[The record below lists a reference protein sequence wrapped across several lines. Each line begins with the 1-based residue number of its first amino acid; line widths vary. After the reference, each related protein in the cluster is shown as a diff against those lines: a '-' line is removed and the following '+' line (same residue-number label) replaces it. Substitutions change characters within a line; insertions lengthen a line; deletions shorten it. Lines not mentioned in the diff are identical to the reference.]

1 LHRHS
6 DVTFSTRISQ
16 LREIAERATLQAVGS
31 KVRERKGAMQMR
43 KTLLA
48 IAAISLLST
57 PALAASNVTVY
68 GDYNPAAPAE
78 VTTGAVAG
86 TAVGVGVS
94 EGWFGASGALGSS
107 SAIAASTAGAVTVG
121 GVAGVGTVA
130 ALDSVIQPCRGF
142 QALFGANKESCVN
155 GHYVGP
161 HGVIR

>member
-1 LHRHS
+1 LI
-6 DVTFSTRISQ
+6 VGQ
-16 LREIAERATLQAVGS
+16 AT
-31 KVRERKGAMQMR
+31 KGVIKMR
-43 KTLLA
+43 KTILA
-48 IAAISLLST
+48 IAAVSMLST
-57 PALAASNVTVY
+57 PALAANAVTVY

-94 EGWFGASGALGSS
+94 EGWFGGTVAGA
-107 SAIAASTAGAVTVG
+107 AIPAGTAGAVAAG
-121 GVAGVGTVA
+121 GVAGVGA
-130 ALDSVIQPCRGF
+130 AAGIDAIVQPCRGF